1 MVANF
6 GMQQSCFLPINYQN

>member
-6 GMQQSCFLPINYQN
+6 GMQQSCFLPINY